1 LTVAVFLLVVF
12 FLSVVVSI
20 ALSVMQIRYVKRLQ
34 EQKAEILDAA
44 VWQSAA
50 EYSKVQERISIFSTI
65 YSAVIFIWWITF
77 GLRFLDTMYIESDT
91 LKAVCFMAL
100 FLCFNEI
107 LTLPINYYKSF
118 IIDAKYG
125 FNNTTNSVFIADW
138 IKSLVITLL
147 LVSVIVYILSEI
159 VLDYATSR
167 WIAVFFILMIAL
179 IGTNMMFPVIRAK
192 FFDKFTHIDQTELGV
207 SIIALLEKTGF
218 KSKGVFSVDASK
230 RDSRLNAYFAGV
242 GATKSVVLY
251 DTLIEKLS
259 KDEILAV
266 LGHELGHF
274 KHKDIYKNIA
284 VIGVLLFAFLAIFA
298 NLPSDYFEFFNLQN
312 SKHMIAVS
320 FVLFSSPLF
329 FFAAPLFNFISRRNE
344 FSADQFG
351 AELTNKETLKLALV
365 KLINENRSFPKKH
378 PLYALFYET
387 HPNIIERL
395 DRLQ

>member
-1 LTVAVFLLVVF
+1 MAIAVFLLAVF

-20 ALSVMQIRYVKRLQ
+20 ALSIMQIRYVKRLQ
-34 EQKAEILDAA
+34 GQKAEILSDA

-50 EYSKVQERISIFSTI
+50 EYSKVQEKVSIFSTI
-65 YSAVIFIWWITF
+65 YNAVIFLWWIAF
-77 GLRFLDTMYIESDT
+77 GLRFLDFIYIESSA
-91 LKAVCFMAL
+91 LKAVCLMAL
-100 FLCFNEI
+100 FVCFNEI

-118 IIDAKYG
+118 IVDAKYG
-125 FNNTTNSVFIADW
+125 FNNTTKSIFTADW
-138 IKSLVITLL
+138 VKSLVITLL
-147 LVSVIVYILSEI
+147 LVSAIAYILSEI
-159 VLDYATSR
+159 LLDYAISR
-167 WIAVFFILMIAL
+167 WIAVFFILMIML
-179 IGTNMMFPVIRAK
+179 IAINMLFPVIRAK
-192 FFDKFTHIDQTELGV
+192 FFDKFTPIDQTELGA
-207 SIIALLEKTGF
+207 SIIALLEKAGF
-218 KSKGVFSVDASK
+218 KSKGVFCVDASK
-230 RDSRLNAYFAGV
+230 RDTRLNAYFAGI

-251 DTLIEKLS
+251 DTLVEKLS

-274 KHKDIYKNIA
+274 RHKDIYKNIA

-298 NLPSDYFEFFNLQN
+298 NLPSGYFEFFGLQK
-312 SKHMIAVS
+312 SSHVIMLS

-344 FSADQFG
+344 FAADQFG
-351 AELTNKETLKLALV
+351 AELTSKEALKLALI
-365 KLINENRSFPKKH
+365 KLINENKSFPKKQ